1 MAVVSLQQFD
11 GSWGLKDAAH
21 LTTVPLD
28 ILSAANPTKSE
39 AAWATALVLV
49 LLERKFGEQKE
60 EWELLATKGRVFL
73 AGCGEQPD
81 ELLAKAQLTL
91 DSQ

>member
-1 MAVVSLQQFD
+1 MGYSPDIDTSLQ
-11 GSWGLKDAAH
+11 
-21 LTTVPLD
+21 V
-28 ILSAANPTKSE
+28 E

-49 LLERKFGEQKE
+49 LLERKFGEQRE
-60 EWELLATKGRVFL
+60 EWELLAIKGRAFL

-81 ELLAKAQLTL
+81 QLLAKARLIL